1 MDDPQATRQ
10 YRPTLVRLT
19 PDIDGPLRAYADS
32 QGDRKLADVIRQ
44 AAREFL
50 ERNGLLP
57 SEPAAGKQQEVA

>member
-1 MDDPQATRQ
+1 MDDAQA
-10 YRPTLVRLT
+10 
-19 PDIDGPLRAYADS
+19 
-32 QGDRKLADVIRQ
+32 ADVIRQ